1 MLVCVRWGWMAG
13 GGHLLAPAL
22 LLPPPTASRV
32 CRGPPPRTDYDVGGI
47 NDPFL
52 QVAILRLLRVLG
64 RGSAEASDAMSDVLA
79 QVATNTDAS
88 RNPGNAI
95 LYECVQVGSQAGGRA
110 LVGRGRSCC
119 RPALPSCP
127 PLASHAT
134 VLLLTPPMTPS
145 PAPAQTIMAVE
156 SIGGLRV
163 LAVNI
168 LGRFLAN
175 KDNNI
180 RYVALNTLA
189 RVVAVDAQAVQR
201 HRTTIVDCV
210 KDADISIRRRALE
223 LVYALVGGW
232 VGGGAGGG

>member
-1 MLVCVRWGWMAG
+1 MLESFMEKAPRLLEDRSHSV
-13 GGHLLAPAL
+13 LLAGVTLMQDICALEPAAVEAYRAHVPL
-22 LLPPPTASRV
+22 L
-32 CRGPPPRTDYDVGGI
+32 CRILRSLIMGGFAPDYDVSGT

-52 QVAILRLLRVLG
+52 QVAILRLLRLLG

-79 QVATNTDAS
+79 QVATNTDSA

-95 LYECVQVGSQAGGRA
+95 LYECV
-110 LVGRGRSCC
+110 
-119 RPALPSCP
+119 
-127 PLASHAT
+127 
-134 VLLLTPPMTPS
+134 
-145 PAPAQTIMAVE
+145 QTIMAVE

-189 RVVAVDAQAVQR
+189 RVVSVDAAAVQR
-201 HRTTIVDCV
+201 HRATIVDCV

-223 LVYALVGGW
+223 LVYALVRAW
-232 VGGGAGGG
+232 LCVCVWK